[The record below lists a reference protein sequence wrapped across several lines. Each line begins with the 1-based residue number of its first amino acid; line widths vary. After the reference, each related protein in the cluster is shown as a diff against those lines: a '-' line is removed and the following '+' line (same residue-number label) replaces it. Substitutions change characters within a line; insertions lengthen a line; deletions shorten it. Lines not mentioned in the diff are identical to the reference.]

1 MAVSV
6 EAVMDCI
13 GNPLKARVMLLMRE
27 FGPMTPK
34 QILQEDPRIP
44 PASLYRAL
52 KSMEKAEVIE
62 MVAET
67 KVRAVVER
75 TFYFNKSLTERI
87 EDVGRDDT
95 ESYCRLFMS
104 FGLNLM
110 RRFEEYAA
118 NGAADFSKD
127 AVSFVSIPVYATP
140 DQLREHMGKIMEI
153 ASSDDLYAQPMH
165 PYTQALL
172 SAAPIPD
179 PKVERTRKR
188 IVLEGDVPS
197 PDKERHQCYFYDRCS
212 KRMDKCACCQ
222 PPMFDCGNG
231 HKVAC
236 FLYDDKPVAEP
247 ANDNP
252 TPGEL
257 KLRAKEE
264 KKAAKAAQK

>member
-1 MAVSV
+1 MAVSM

-95 ESYCRLFMS
+95 ESYCMLFMS

-118 NGAADFSKD
+118 NGAADFAKD

-140 DQLREHMGKIMEI
+140 DQLKEHMGKIMEI
-153 ASSDDLYAQPMH
+153 LRPAQVR
-165 PYTQALL
+165 TSEEQELRTIALV
-172 SAAPIPD
+172 SAPPCN
-179 PKVERTRKR
+179 
-188 IVLEGDVPS
+188 GF
-197 PDKERHQCYFYDRCS
+197 KEV
-212 KRMDKCACCQ
+212 K
-222 PPMFDCGNG
+222 
-231 HKVAC
+231 
-236 FLYDDKPVAEP
+236 
-247 ANDNP
+247 
-252 TPGEL
+252 
-257 KLRAKEE
+257 
-264 KKAAKAAQK
+264 